1 MQKKSR
7 DWKISSAREILQ
19 KSHPSLTKV
28 NDYCLGVIS
37 REITTNELVRLAVE
51 RHLNDLVDG
60 PARGLHFDQASAQRI
75 IRFFPR
81 VLSLVEGEG
90 SKPFVLSPWQQF
102 VQGSIF
108 GWKNPNG
115 FRRFKTAYLEIG
127 KGSGKS
133 PLAAGTGLYGLVADG
148 ESGAQI
154 YIAAG
159 KKEQAGI
166 VFRDADNMVQASP
179 YLSQRIQRNTSNLA
193 VLSTA
198 SFMRPVSA
206 DTRISGPRPHMV
218 IGDEL
223 HEMRDA
229 ALLDKLTAG
238 FKGRRQPLAY
248 EITNSGCDIHSLCY
262 HHHEYTEKIL
272 HGILENDEW
281 FGLVFGL
288 DICPKCKAEGKTQP
302 NPECE
307 KCDKW
312 TDERVWPKANPNL
325 GISIQYDYL
334 RKQVTEALGM
344 PSQENLVKML
354 NFCIWVEA
362 VNKWMPID
370 EWDACGADY
379 DEDSL
384 AGARC
389 YGGLDLASLIDLCAF
404 VLYFPDT
411 GLILCWF
418 WVPKENIAQRVNRDR
433 VPYDKWVE
441 RGLIKATPGNVTDY
455 DVIREDIKAL
465 ADKFQIEEIG
475 FDEDNAVQL
484 ATQLE
489 NEGLKMVTVPQR
501 MSALNA
507 PMKELEKMV
516 RGRQIQHDC
525 NPVLRWN
532 MSNLVA
538 VQDATTRIRP
548 DRAKSTEKIDGAA
561 ALIDSLNRAI
571 VHVDSGSSYDDGEL
585 FVL

>member
-1 MQKKSR
+1 MQNKRR
-7 DWKISSAREILQ
+7 DWTTSSTRQILQ
-19 KSHPSLTKV
+19 NSHPSLTKI
-28 NDYCLGVIS
+28 NEYCLGVIS
-37 REITTNELVRLAVE
+37 NEITTNALVRLAVE
-51 RHLNDLVDG
+51 RHLNDLLYG
-60 PARGLHFDQASAQRI
+60 PDRGLHFDEKAALRI

-81 VLSLVEGEG
+81 VLTLVEGEG
-90 SKPFVLSPWQQF
+90 KKPFVLSPWQQF

-108 GWKNPNG
+108 GWKGPDG
-115 FRRFKTAYLEIG
+115 FRRFQTSYLEIG

-133 PLAAGTGLYGLVADG
+133 PMAAGTALYGLVADG
-148 ESGAQI
+148 ESAAQI

-166 VFRDADNMVQASP
+166 VFTDADNMVQNSR
-179 YLSQRIQRNTSNLA
+179 YLADRIQRNTSNLA

-198 SFMRPVSA
+198 SFIRPVSN
-206 DTRISGPRPHMV
+206 DLRISGPRPHMV
-218 IGDEL
+218 FYDEV
-223 HEMRDA
+223 HEMRDP
-229 ALLDKLTAG
+229 ALIDKLTSG

-248 EITNSGCDIHSLCY
+248 EITNSGCDIHSVCY

-272 HGILENDEW
+272 QGILENDQW
-281 FGLVFGL
+281 FGLIYGL

-307 KCDKW
+307 NCDKF
-312 TDERVWPKANPNL
+312 TDERTWPKANPNL
-325 GISIQYDYL
+325 GISIHPAYL

-344 PSQENLVKML
+344 PSKESIIKRL

-362 VNKWMPID
+362 ANKWMPID

-379 DEDSL
+379 DADSL

-389 YGGLDLASLIDLCAF
+389 LGGLDLASLLDLCAF
-404 VLYFPDT
+404 VLYFPDS
-411 GLILCWF
+411 GRILCWF

-455 DVIREDIKAL
+455 DVIREDILAL
-465 ADKFQIEEIG
+465 GDKYQIEEIG

-489 NEGLKMVTVPQR
+489 KEGLTMVKVPQR
-501 MSALNA
+501 MSALTA

-516 RGRQIQHDC
+516 RGREIEHDR

-538 VQDATTRIRP
+538 RQDTGGRIRP
-548 DRAKSTEKIDGAA
+548 DREKSTEKIDGAA
-561 ALIDSLNRAI
+561 ALINSLNRAI
-571 VHVDSGSSYDDGEL
+571 VHTGESESDGEL
-585 FVL
+585 FVLG

>member
-1 MQKKSR
+1 M
-7 DWKISSAREILQ
+7 
-19 KSHPSLTKV
+19 
-28 NDYCLGVIS
+28 
-37 REITTNELVRLAVE
+37 
-51 RHLNDLVDG
+51 
-60 PARGLHFDQASAQRI
+60 RI

-81 VLSLVEGEG
+81 VLKLIEGEG
-90 SKPFVLSPWQQF
+90 PRPFFLSPSQQF
-102 VQGSIF
+102 IQGSIF
-108 GWKNPNG
+108 GWKNPDG
-115 FRRFKTAYLEIG
+115 FRRFTTAYLEVG
-127 KGSGKS
+127 KGYGKS

-148 ESGAQI
+148 ESAAEI
-154 YIAAG
+154 YIAAS

-166 VFRDADNMVQASP
+166 VFRDADNMVQYSP
-179 YLSQRIQRNTSNLA
+179 YLKERIERNTSNLA
-193 VLSTA
+193 VLSTS

-206 DTRISGPRPHMV
+206 DVRISGPRPHMV
-218 IGDEL
+218 IGDEI

-238 FKGRRQPLAY
+238 FKFRRQPLAY
-248 EITNSGCDIHSLCY
+248 EITNSGCDIHSICY
-262 HHHEYTEKIL
+262 HHHEYTEKL
-272 HGILENDEW
+272 LQGILENDGW
-281 FGLVFGL
+281 FGFVCGL

-307 KCDKW
+307 NCDKF

-325 GISIQYDYL
+325 GITIQPKYL

-344 PSQENLVKML
+344 PSQENIVKRL
-354 NFCIWVEA
+354 NFCIWVDA
-362 VNKWMPID
+362 ANKWMPID

-379 DEDSL
+379 DADSL

-389 YGGLDLASLIDLCAF
+389 FGGLDLASLIDLCAF
-404 VLYFPDT
+404 VLYFPES
-411 GLILCWF
+411 GRILCWF

-455 DVIREDIKAL
+455 DVIREDIKL
-465 ADKFQIEEIG
+465 LDEKYQIEEIG

-507 PMKELEKMV
+507 PMKEMEKMV
-516 RGRQIQHDC
+516 KGRQIQHDR
-525 NPVLRWN
+525 NPVMRWC

-538 VQDATTRIRP
+538 RQDATGRIRP
-548 DRAKSTEKIDGAA
+548 DREKSTEKIDGAA

-571 VHVDSGSSYDDGEL
+571 VHPDEEDDDDGEL
-585 FVL
+585 LVL

>member
-1 MQKKSR
+1 MV
-7 DWKISSAREILQ
+7 LQ
-19 KSHPSLTKV
+19 TSHPSLTIV
-28 NDYCLGVIS
+28 NDYCVGVIS

-60 PARGLHFDQASAQRI
+60 PARGLHFDEAAAQRI

-81 VLSLVEGEG
+81 VLKLVEGEG
-90 SKPFVLSPWQQF
+90 PRPFFLSPSQQF
-102 VQGSIF
+102 IQGSIF
-108 GWKNPNG
+108 GWKNRDG
-115 FRRFKTAYLEIG
+115 FRRFTTAYLEVG
-127 KGSGKS
+127 KGYGKS

-148 ESGAQI
+148 ESGAEI
-154 YIAAG
+154 YIAAS

-166 VFRDADNMVQASP
+166 VFRDADNMVQHSS
-179 YLSQRIQRNTSNLA
+179 YLAKRIERNTSNLA
-193 VLSTA
+193 VLSTS

-206 DTRISGPRPHMV
+206 DLRISGPRPHMV
-218 IGDEL
+218 IGDEI

-238 FKGRRQPLAY
+238 FKFRRQPLAY
-248 EITNSGCDIHSLCY
+248 EITNSGSDIHSICY
-262 HHHEYTEKIL
+262 HHHEYTEKL
-272 HGILENDEW
+272 LQGILENDGW
-281 FGLVFGL
+281 FGFVCGL

-307 KCDKW
+307 NCDKF

-325 GISIQYDYL
+325 GVTIHPKYL

-344 PSQENLVKML
+344 PSQENIVKRL

-362 VNKWMPID
+362 ANKWMPID
-370 EWDACGADY
+370 EWDACGEDY
-379 DEDSL
+379 DADSL
-384 AGARC
+384 AGQRC

-404 VLYFPDT
+404 VLFFPDS
-411 GLILCWF
+411 GRILCWF
-418 WVPKENIAQRVNRDR
+418 WVPKENIAARVNCDR

-455 DVIREDIKAL
+455 DVVEEDIKAL
-465 ADKFQIEEIG
+465 AEKYQIEEIG

-484 ATQLE
+484 ATRLE
-489 NEGLKMVTVPQR
+489 NEGIKMVTVPQR

-516 RGRQIQHDC
+516 RGRQIQHDR
-525 NPVLRWN
+525 NAVMRWC

-538 VQDATTRIRP
+538 RQDATGRIRP
-548 DRAKSTEKIDGAA
+548 DREKSTEKIDGGA

-571 VHVDSGSSYDDGEL
+571 VHTGDGGSSYGDGEL